1 VSGRSIVVVAALML
15 VACGTAG
22 TAPGA
27 VTSPPPP
34 SGSSEPPP
42 PPGETTA
49 WVAVYDT
56 ADDPQALSGG
66 RSEILRSLG
75 DALAG
80 DVVIS
85 PASCLDGLPGTV
97 ADRAYVLAVQ
107 QPQRMYVE
115 ALVEQLDG
123 HPIFTGKVT
132 VICTD

>member
-1 VSGRSIVVVAALML
+1 M
-15 VACGTAG
+15 
-22 TAPGA
+22 
-27 VTSPPPP
+27 
-34 SGSSEPPP
+34 
-42 PPGETTA
+42 TA
-49 WVAVYDT
+49 WLAVYET
-56 ADDPQALSGG
+56 ADDPQALSAG

-85 PASCLDGLPGTV
+85 PAACLDGLPGTV

-107 QPQRMYVE
+107 QPQRVYVE

-123 HPIFTGKVT
+123 HPVFTGKVT